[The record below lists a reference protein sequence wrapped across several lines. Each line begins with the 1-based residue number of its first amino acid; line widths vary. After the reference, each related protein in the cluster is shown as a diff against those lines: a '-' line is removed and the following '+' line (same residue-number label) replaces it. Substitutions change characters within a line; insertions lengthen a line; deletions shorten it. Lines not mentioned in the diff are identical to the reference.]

1 MPAELIT
8 KIQDLKVGDIFLGP
22 IGGWAGTAVGF
33 GELIVDG
40 GFHVG
45 TVDVRHAGI
54 VVTALP
60 GTRYDVPGYPSG
72 VTDTFEIAQAM
83 PGGAEIATMTY
94 AQHWTRECL
103 YVRLPEDYPGQALDA
118 AAVARAMVDAHVAY
132 SPLSYA
138 ALAAWHWGIR
148 TERLEA
154 WIDRRGPEQEITLPD
169 GDSAPRQ
176 MIRLPL
182 EAICSVFVD
191 QAWALTGKQVMPL
204 DTPHQCVTPS
214 ALGQALLATSGAVL
228 GWPAFHSPR

>member
-22 IGGWAGTAVGF
+22 IGGWAGTAVGL

-45 TVDVRHAGI
+45 MVDVRHAGI

-83 PGGAEIATMTY
+83 PDGAEIATMTY

-148 TERLEA
+148 TGRLEA
-154 WIDRRGPEQEITLPD
+154 WIDRRKPGQVTTSRGTMYDVLPV
-169 GDSAPRQ
+169 
-176 MIRLPL
+176 

-191 QAWALTGKQVMPL
+191 QAWSLAGKQVMPL

-214 ALGQALLATSGAVL
+214 KLGQALLATPGAVL
-228 GWPAFHSPR
+228 GWPAFHLPR